1 MRTGREIKN
10 YKQEFLDWQFCC
22 VTENALTHGASL
34 IIVMCQKTR
43 NALPPKRCIFDLG
56 SSIATFRSI
65 EISPKFSITGTGIK
79 SRISSNFSNILALEL
94 LVVEC

>member
-22 VTENALTHGASL
+22 VAENALTHGASM
-34 IIVMCQKTR
+34 IIVMCQKAR
-43 NALPPKRCIFDLG
+43 NALPPQLCIFDLG

-65 EISPKFSITGTGIK
+65 EISSTFSITGTGIK
-79 SRISSNFSNILALEL
+79 ARISSKFGNIY
-94 LVVEC
+94 